1 MQIIGITG
9 GSGSGKS
16 CFCRFLHDVSGAS
29 VIDADQVYHDLVCQR
44 SPCTDALAAAFGSEV
59 LYSDGSLNRAAL
71 APIVFAGDEKAKEK
85 LAKLNAITH
94 AFVRVAF
101 EEKIDLCR
109 QKNEKSVLL
118 DVPLLFES
126 GFDALCHHTVSV
138 LAPFAM
144 RLFRICRRDG
154 LDAAAAERRLR
165 AQPTDDFYRE
175 RSELIVYNEAQPEQL
190 KKEAERIAEIL
201 KII

>member
-16 CFCRFLHDVSGAS
+16 CFCRFLHDVSGAF
-29 VIDADQVYHDLVCQR
+29 VIDADQVYHDLVCQK
-44 SPCTDALAAAFGSEV
+44 SPCTDALAAAFGGKV
-59 LYSDGSLNRAAL
+59 LYPDGSLNRSAL

-94 AFVRVAF
+94 GFVRAVF
-101 EEKIDLCR
+101 EEKIDICR
-109 QKNEKSVLL
+109 KRSEKAVLL

-126 GFDALCHHTVSV
+126 GFDMLCHHTISV
-138 LAPFAM
+138 LSPFSV
-144 RLFRICRRDG
+144 RLSRICLRDG
-154 LDAAAAERRLR
+154 LDATAAEKRLR